1 MGGMTRLQEA
11 PPPGGDRD
19 SSATAVHEATT
30 VSTQDKRKRVDA
42 RAALGRSLKGA
53 LACGATRS
61 LTGGEYETYRSFV
74 RSQGSA
80 PPAGRRLLQLRRRLN
95 HNGLTRA
102 AEGTRAPR
110 VVLYVRTFHGEDP
123 GPVFS
128 QLREVTARKGW
139 AVTHLHHDQLP
150 FGQNPNVPPD
160 EWPGWVAARDQI
172 KRGFADGVLVPN
184 RHHISSNATAYIQEL
199 EYIGYRNGFTW
210 LLASESDP

>member
-1 MGGMTRLQEA
+1 M
-11 PPPGGDRD
+11 
-19 SSATAVHEATT
+19 
-30 VSTQDKRKRVDA
+30 
-42 RAALGRSLKGA
+42 ALGRILEGA
-53 LACGATRS
+53 RARGATRS
-61 LTGGEYETYRSFV
+61 STGGGYETYRSVV
-74 RSQGSA
+74 RSKGSA
-80 PPAGRRLLQLRRRLN
+80 PPVGRRLHQLRRRLN

-123 GPVFS
+123 SPVFS
-128 QLREVTARKGW
+128 QLREEAARKGW

-184 RHHISSNATAYIQEL
+184 RHHISSDVPAYIHEL
-199 EYIGYRNGFTW
+199 EYIGYRSGFTW